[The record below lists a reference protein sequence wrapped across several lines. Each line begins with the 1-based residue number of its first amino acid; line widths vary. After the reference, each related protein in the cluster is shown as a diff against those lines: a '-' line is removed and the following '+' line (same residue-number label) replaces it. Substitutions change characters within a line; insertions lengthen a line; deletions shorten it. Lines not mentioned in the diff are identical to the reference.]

1 MAYSLGP
8 GLWVHLTVNSW
19 FVGVQFG
26 LSKRQIDYQHHCFYY
41 FDLVNPVKT
50 HHLEKWNAISCEN
63 ITDYYIFRIYL
74 PINTGFYTCCEHT
87 LERLS

>member
-19 FVGVQFG
+19 FVGVQTTNRKPSS
-26 LSKRQIDYQHHCFYY
+26 LFYY